1 MSSTPTPGRI
11 VAQLPEPVKTATV
24 KLLDQQRDGSYI
36 AHVQYGGDEKS
47 TTVRSVW
54 EQVGDRPYI
63 TSVSVVDE

>member
-1 MSSTPTPGRI
+1 
-11 VAQLPEPVKTATV
+11 V
-24 KLLDQQRDGSYI
+24 KLLDQQSDGSYI

-47 TTVRSVW
+47 TIVRSVW